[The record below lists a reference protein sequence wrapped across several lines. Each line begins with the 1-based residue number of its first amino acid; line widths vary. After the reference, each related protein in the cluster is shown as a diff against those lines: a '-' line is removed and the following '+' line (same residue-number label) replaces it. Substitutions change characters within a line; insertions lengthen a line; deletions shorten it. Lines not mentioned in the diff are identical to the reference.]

1 MRVFKNAV
9 RLVFIF
15 YFIAIIGDQIYDKKQ
30 AEQKFLILSKNNL
43 DRTIKSKRI
52 ILYGSS
58 HCDYGLS
65 AKKITQEV
73 GIKTLNLCNYGVE
86 RKKYSEEFQNNLL
99 NQLNENDLIVY
110 SFRLNLEK
118 IELEE
123 DGILGLLL
131 PQVRVAIISTILQYF
146 KKQTNFDEFGDRVYF
161 LRNDK
166 SFNYINYRI
175 DYDVINNSIEEK
187 IYKIL
192 NNKNLKSKVIV
203 IITPVLI
210 QSESEIDLEKI
221 KFECS
226 KNSCDKFVTW
236 TQPLLI
242 EDMKYFSTIGPRHFN
257 PEKGR
262 KLWTN
267 NVIQTLKKN
276 MINNE

>member
-9 RLVFIF
+9 KLVFIF

-131 PQVRVAIISTILQYF
+131 PQVRVAIINTFLQYF
-146 KKQTNFDEFGDRVYF
+146 KKQKSFNEFGDRVNF
-161 LRNDK
+161 PRSTK

-221 KFECS
+221 KFECL

>member
-43 DRTIKSKRI
+43 DRTTKSKRI

-58 HCDYGLS
+58 QCDYGLS
-65 AKKITQEV
+65 AKKITQEM

-86 RKKYSEEFQNNLL
+86 RKKYLEKFQNNLL

-131 PQVRVAIISTILQYF
+131 PQFRVAIINTILQYF
-146 KKQTNFDEFGDRVYF
+146 KKQTNYDEFGDRVYF
-161 LRNDK
+161 RRNDK

-175 DYDVINNSIEEK
+175 DYNIINKDIKKK

-221 KFECS
+221 KFECL

>member
-161 LRNDK
+161 PRNDK

-175 DYDVINNSIEEK
+175 DYDIINKDIEKK

-221 KFECS
+221 KFECL

-267 NVIQTLKKN
+267 NVIRTLKKN
-276 MINNE
+276 IENNE

>member
-9 RLVFIF
+9 KLVFIF

-86 RKKYSEEFQNNLL
+86 RKKYLEEFQNNLL

-131 PQVRVAIISTILQYF
+131 PQVRVAIISTFLQYF
-146 KKQTNFDEFGDRVYF
+146 KKQKSFNEFGDRVNF
-161 LRNDK
+161 PRSTK

-221 KFECS
+221 KFECL

-276 MINNE
+276 MRNNE

>member
-1 MRVFKNAV
+1 MRVFKKGV
-9 RLVFIF
+9 IIIFVF
-15 YFIAIIGDQIYDKKQ
+15 YLIAIIADQIFDKKE
-30 AEQKFLILSKNNL
+30 AEKKFIILEKNNL
-43 DRTIKSKRI
+43 ENNILEKRI

-131 PQVRVAIISTILQYF
+131 PQVRVAIISTFLQYF
-146 KKQTNFDEFGDRVYF
+146 KKQKSFNEFGDRVNF
-161 LRNDK
+161 PRSTK

-221 KFECS
+221 KFECL

-276 MINNE
+276 MRNNE

>member
-9 RLVFIF
+9 KLVFIF

-131 PQVRVAIISTILQYF
+131 PQVRVAIINTFLQYF
-146 KKQTNFDEFGDRVYF
+146 KKQKSFNEFGDRVNF
-161 LRNDK
+161 PRSTK

-175 DYDVINNSIEEK
+175 DYNVINNSIEKK

-210 QSESEIDLEKI
+210 QSKSKINLEKI
-221 KFECS
+221 KFECLQ
-226 KNSCDKFVTW
+226 NNCDKLVGW
-236 TQPLLI
+236 TEPLLI

-267 NVIQTLKKN
+267 NVIQILKN
-276 MINNE
+276 IIENNE

>member
-9 RLVFIF
+9 KLVFIF

-161 LRNDK
+161 PRNDK

-175 DYDVINNSIEEK
+175 DYDIINKDIEKK

>member
-9 RLVFIF
+9 KLVFIF

-161 LRNDK
+161 PRNDK

-175 DYDVINNSIEEK
+175 DYDIINKDIEEK

>member
-9 RLVFIF
+9 KLVFIF

-131 PQVRVAIISTILQYF
+131 PQVRVAIMNTFLQYF
-146 KKQTNFDEFGDRVYF
+146 KKQKSFNEFGDRINF
-161 LRNDK
+161 PRSTK

-221 KFECS
+221 KFECL

-276 MINNE
+276 MRNNE

>member
-131 PQVRVAIISTILQYF
+131 PQVRVAIISTFLQYF
-146 KKQTNFDEFGDRVYF
+146 KKQKSFNEFGDRVNF
-161 LRNDK
+161 PRSTK

-276 MINNE
+276 MRNNE

>member
-86 RKKYSEEFQNNLL
+86 RKKYLEEFQNNLL

-131 PQVRVAIISTILQYF
+131 PQVRVAIISTFLQYF
-146 KKQTNFDEFGDRVYF
+146 KKQKSFNEFGDRVNF
-161 LRNDK
+161 PRSTK

-221 KFECS
+221 KFECL

-276 MINNE
+276 MRNNE

>member
-9 RLVFIF
+9 KLVFIF

-58 HCDYGLS
+58 HCEYGLS
-65 AKKITQEV
+65 AKKITQEM
-73 GIKTLNLCNYGVE
+73 GIKALNLCNYGVE
-86 RKKYSEEFQNNLL
+86 RKRYLEKFQNNLL

-175 DYDVINNSIEEK
+175 DYDDINNSIEEK

-221 KFECS
+221 KFECL

>member
-9 RLVFIF
+9 KLVFIF

-58 HCDYGLS
+58 HCDYGIS